1 MGKPASSRVE
11 LVVPFPSE
19 QLRRAY
25 EWVHQAGERAEHDD
39 SPASAELYELYT
51 GLQLTLGASYGI
63 RRAGSNGDLIGLLYC
78 EYAGSRNGYLHIAMA
93 REAWGR
99 GLADEAAALCIRD
112 LFGRFP
118 GLLRL
123 SAVIMESN
131 LPAQSLTRRMGFR
144 EEATLAGMVL
154 QGGIPRAVVHFG
166 LTRRDWER
174 RNAVNPTDESGGDDG
189 RSR

>member
-1 MGKPASSRVE
+1 MGAPTSSRVE
-11 LVVPFPSE
+11 LVTPFPSD

-51 GLQLTLGASYGI
+51 GLQLALCTSYGI

-78 EYAGSRNGYLHIAMA
+78 EQMGPRNGYLHIAMA

-112 LFGRFP
+112 LFERFP

-123 SAVIMESN
+123 SAAIMGNN

-144 EEATLAGMVL
+144 QEATLPDMVL
-154 QGGIPRAVVHFG
+154 RGGIPRAVVHFG

-174 RNAVNPTDESGGDDG
+174 QNVVKPRDE
-189 RSR
+189 